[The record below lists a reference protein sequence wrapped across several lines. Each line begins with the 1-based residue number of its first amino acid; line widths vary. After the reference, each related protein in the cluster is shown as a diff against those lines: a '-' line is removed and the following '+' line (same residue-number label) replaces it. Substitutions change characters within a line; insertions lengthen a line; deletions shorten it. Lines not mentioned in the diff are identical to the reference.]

1 VVGASGTAAWA
12 VLALVVGSVVTSIF
26 KTAGYPFGRAS
37 ASNLVYGAV
46 RSFNAGIVEETVVL
60 AFLVITLEQARGRS
74 SEIVAVALVLRG
86 SYHIYYGPGVIGIL
100 VWASL
105 FVWLFLR
112 TRSLLPLTSSTSRG
126 TSSLSWDGGGRRS
139 TASRCWPSSVF

>member
-60 AFLVITLEQARGRS
+60 AFLVITLEQARRRS
-74 SEIVAVALVLRG
+74 SEVLRG